1 MNVTLRSGNYEITIN
16 TMGAELK
23 SFRTLDGKEFFW
35 NSNPE
40 FWMRS
45 SPLLF
50 PTIGNVRNGE
60 TYFDH
65 VKYEMAKHGFCKDSE
80 FIITAQTDTSATF
93 TLKASEA
100 TKSSYPYEFE
110 LSLTYELVE
119 NNLKMTY
126 MVSNRDKKDMPY
138 HIGAHP
144 GFMCP
149 LEEDEKLTDYQLVF
163 EKEETF
169 SAIPYDLEQMCF
181 ASAKRI
187 THGEKGTILPLS
199 VEMFDNDAVFFPHS
213 NSHAVKLVHAAKGHG
228 VSVSYPDFHSIAFWT
243 PAGGNAPFVCIEP
256 WNGAAIYDDED
267 DNFIHKRDIELL
279 APAQSKTYHLEI
291 TLLDK

>member
-1 MNVTLRSGNYEITIN
+1 MNVTLHSGNYEVTIN

-23 SFRTLDGKEFFW
+23 SFRTMDGKEFFW

-60 TYFDH
+60 TYFDN
-65 VKYEMAKHGFCKDSE
+65 VKYPMAKHGFCKDSE
-80 FIITAQTDTSATF
+80 FTVTEQTDTSATF
-93 TLKASEA
+93 TLKASKE
-100 TKSSYPYEFE
+100 TKASYPYEFE
-110 LSLTYELVE
+110 LSLTYELKE

-126 MVSNRDKKDMPY
+126 VVDNHDEKDMPY

-149 LEEDEKLTDYQLVF
+149 LEKEEKLTDYQLIF
-163 EKEETF
+163 EKEENFT
-169 SAIPYDLEQMCF
+169 AIPYDLEQLCF
-181 ASAKRI
+181 SSEKRV
-187 THGEKGTILPLS
+187 THGENGTILPLS
-199 VEMFDNDAVFFPHS
+199 AEMFDNDAVFFPHC
-213 NSHAVKLVHAAKGHG
+213 NSHVVNLVHATKGHG
-228 VSVSYPDFHSIAFWT
+228 VQVCYPEFHSIAFWT
-243 PAGGNAPFVCIEP
+243 PIGGNAPFVCIEP

-267 DNFIHKRDIELL
+267 DNFIHKRDVEIL
-279 APAQSKTYHLEI
+279 APAQSKIYHLEI